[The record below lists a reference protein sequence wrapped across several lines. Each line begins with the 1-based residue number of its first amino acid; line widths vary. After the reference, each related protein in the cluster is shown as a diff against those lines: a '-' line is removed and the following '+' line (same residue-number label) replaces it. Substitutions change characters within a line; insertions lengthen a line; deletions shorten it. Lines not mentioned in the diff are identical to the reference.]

1 KVTAK
6 TGDDHDG
13 LPVTAVDPDEPPPGQ
28 QPVADQ
34 AGEGR
39 PVEEGPRG
47 YGQGDRAEQGRRHGP
62 AVDVPGSAED
72 GRDGGGDGMA
82 PDRTDEPG
90 EQAPGEDDDGEKGGS
105 GDDGRAEDDGRVGR
119 GGDEVT
125 RLIPRQPLEHR
136 LGTSR
141 DVVSRENRGAAGSCR
156 FQRPRLL
163 CQAAG
168 SVASLSACSA
178 CSCSQ
183 SARSEEHTSEL
194 QSRENL
200 VCR

>member
-1 KVTAK
+1 VIGTVGPVLDRLALEHAHGDQIGPRGAGDLAEPGHVVTAPKVTAE

-105 GDDGRAEDDGRVGR
+105 GDDGRAEDD
-119 GGDEVT
+119 
-125 RLIPRQPLEHR
+125 
-136 LGTSR
+136 
-141 DVVSRENRGAAGSCR
+141 
-156 FQRPRLL
+156 
-163 CQAAG
+163 
-168 SVASLSACSA
+168 
-178 CSCSQ
+178 
-183 SARSEEHTSEL
+183 
-194 QSRENL
+194 
-200 VCR
+200 